1 MDALYDFGRYEM
13 SNVFK
18 TLNRVNVNDHTED
31 KGKFTYLSWAWAWA
45 EVKKAY
51 PEATYTIYENE
62 DGWLYHHDGKT
73 AWVKT
78 GVLIEGIEHIE
89 YLPVLDFSN
98 KSIPLDKITS
108 MNANT
113 AIQRSL
119 TKAIARHGLG
129 LYIYA
134 GEDLPDIPVWEDGT
148 RDEYVHAF
156 KEAVG
161 ESSFEGIKQLWKEL
175 TQRQK
180 NDIWKS
186 FDGQEQITIKE
197 SLKD

>member
-1 MDALYDFGRYEM
+1 M
-13 SNVFK
+13 SNVFSK
-18 TLNRVNVNDHTED
+18 LNKINVNEKTEE
-31 KGKFTYLSWAWAWA
+31 KNGLTYLSWAYAWA

-51 PEATYTIYENE
+51 PEAQSTIYENE
-62 DGWLYHHDGKT
+62 DGWNYHHDGKT

-78 GVLIEGIEHIE
+78 GVTIEGLEHIE
-89 YLPVLDFSN
+89 YLPITNYSN
-98 KSIPLDKITS
+98 KSIPMDKITS
-108 MNANT
+108 FDVNST
-113 AIQRSL
+113 IQRSI

-161 ESSFEGIKQLWKEL
+161 ESSFEGIKQLWAEL

-186 FDGQEQITIKE
+186 FDGQEKVVIKE
-197 SLKD
+197 ALRNIDD

>member
-1 MDALYDFGRYEM
+1 M
-13 SNVFK
+13 NVFN
-18 TLNRVNVNDHTED
+18 TLNKINVNEHAES
-31 KGKFTYLSWAWAWA
+31 KNGLTYLSWAWAWS
-45 EVKKAY
+45 EVKKKY
-51 PEATYTIYENE
+51 PLATYTIYENE
-62 DGWLYHHDGKT
+62 DGWNYHHDGKT

-78 GVLIEGIEHIE
+78 GVEIEGLEHIE
-89 YLPVLDFSN
+89 YLPVLDYKN
-98 KSIPLDKITS
+98 KSIPLDNLTS
-108 MNANT
+108 FNVNT

-134 GEDLPDIPVWEDGT
+134 GEDLPDIPVWEEGT

-161 ESSFEGIKQLWKEL
+161 ESSFEGIKQLWDEL
-175 TQRQK
+175 STRQK

-186 FDGQEQITIKE
+186 FDGQEQVVIKE
-197 SLKD
+197 ALRNLPKDNGESST

>member
-1 MDALYDFGRYEM
+1 M
-13 SNVFK
+13 NVFN
-18 TLNRVNVNDHTED
+18 TLNKINVNEHAES
-31 KGKFTYLSWAWAWA
+31 KNGLTYLSWAWAWS
-45 EVKKAY
+45 EVKKKY
-51 PEATYTIYENE
+51 PLATYTIYENE
-62 DGWLYHHDGKT
+62 DGWNYHHDGKT

-78 GVLIEGIEHIE
+78 GVEIEGLEHIE
-89 YLPVLDFSN
+89 YLPVLDYKN
-98 KSIPLDKITS
+98 KSIPLDNLTS
-108 MNANT
+108 FNVNT

-161 ESSFEGIKQLWKEL
+161 ESSFEGIKQLWDEL
-175 TQRQK
+175 STRQK

-186 FDGQEQITIKE
+186 FDGQEQVVIKE
-197 SLKD
+197 ALRNLPKDNGESST

>member
-1 MDALYDFGRYEM
+1 M
-13 SNVFK
+13 NVFN
-18 TLNRVNVNDHTED
+18 TLNKINVNEHAES
-31 KGKFTYLSWAWAWA
+31 KNGLTYLSWAWAWS
-45 EVKKAY
+45 EVKKKY
-51 PEATYTIYENE
+51 PLATYTIYENE
-62 DGWLYHHDGKT
+62 DGWNYHHDGKT

-78 GVLIEGIEHIE
+78 GVEIEGLEHIE
-89 YLPVLDFSN
+89 YLPVLDYKN
-98 KSIPLDKITS
+98 KSIPLDNLTS
-108 MNANT
+108 FNVNT

-161 ESSFEGIKQLWKEL
+161 ESSFEGIKQLWDEL
-175 TQRQK
+175 SSRQK

-186 FDGQEQITIKE
+186 FDGQEQVVIKE
-197 SLKD
+197 ALRNLPKDNGESST

>member
-1 MDALYDFGRYEM
+1 M
-13 SNVFK
+13 NVFN
-18 TLNRVNVNDHTED
+18 TLNKINVNEHAES
-31 KGKFTYLSWAWAWA
+31 KNGLTYLSWAWAWS
-45 EVKKAY
+45 EVKKKY
-51 PEATYTIYENE
+51 PLATYTIYENE
-62 DGWLYHHDGKT
+62 DGWNYHHDGKT

-78 GVLIEGIEHIE
+78 GVEIEGLEHIE
-89 YLPVLDFSN
+89 YLPVLDYKN
-98 KSIPLDKITS
+98 KSIPLDNLTS
-108 MNANT
+108 FNVNT

-134 GEDLPDIPVWEDGT
+134 GEDLPDIPVWEEGT

-161 ESSFEGIKQLWKEL
+161 ESSFEGIKQLWDEL
-175 TQRQK
+175 STRQK

-186 FDGQEQITIKE
+186 FDGQEKVVIKE
-197 SLKD
+197 ALRNLPKDNGESST